1 MDVKKILIADD
12 DPPLRGLL
20 RLVAARA
27 GFAVDTASNGADALE
42 KLRANRYAVAVID
55 LMMPRLSGYDV
66 IDHLAEMS
74 SRPAVVVVTALND
87 ARLTRLDSSV
97 VSSIL
102 RKPFDIEM
110 LSAVLTELAES
121 TSAGDNSGNVVD
133 FRAGS

>member
-1 MDVKKILIADD
+1 
-12 DPPLRGLL
+12 
-20 RLVAARA
+20 
-27 GFAVDTASNGADALE
+27 
-42 KLRANRYAVAVID
+42 
-55 LMMPRLSGYDV
+55 MMPRLSGYDV

-110 LSAVLTELAES
+110 LSAVLTELADS
-121 TSAGDNSGNVVD
+121 TSAGDNTGNVID

>member
-133 FRAGS
+133 FRGGS

>member
-1 MDVKKILIADD
+1 MHVRKILIADD

-27 GFAVDTASNGADALE
+27 GFDVDTASNGAEALE
-42 KLRANRYAVAVID
+42 KIRANHYTVAVID
-55 LMMPRLSGYDV
+55 LMMPWMSGYDV
-66 IDHLAEMS
+66 IEHLAEMPE
-74 SRPAVVVVTALND
+74 RPAVVVVTALND
-87 ARLTRLDSSV
+87 ARLARLDSSV

-121 TSAGDNSGNVVD
+121 AKAKEQNGDVIEFPSGC
-133 FRAGS
+133 